1 MILKTVII
9 AVLLLGFI
17 FLALGIKLLTGKR
30 KEAKLHTC
38 AFEQGPV
45 KEGAQCDN
53 CGLKDLT
60 QSNEKE
66 KNEAHLKNQTT

>member
-1 MILKTVII
+1 MLLKTIII

-17 FLALGIKLLTGKR
+17 FLALGIKLITGKS

-38 AFEQGPV
+38 AYEQVPGG
-45 KEGAQCDN
+45 ENIQCDN

-60 QSNEKE
+60 QCNENDR
-66 KNEAHLKNQTT
+66 NEAHLKNQTT